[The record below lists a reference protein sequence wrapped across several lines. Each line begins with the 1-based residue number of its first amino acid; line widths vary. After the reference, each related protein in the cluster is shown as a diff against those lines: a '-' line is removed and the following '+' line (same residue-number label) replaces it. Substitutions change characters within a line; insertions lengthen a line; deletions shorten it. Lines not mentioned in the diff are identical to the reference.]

1 MTSPIE
7 VDFKAALPPSIRRN
21 VNDDT
26 IQKVQD
32 MLSDPDTAEHYRE
45 NLLSYTHVMK
55 DGKFKID
62 DYISAIKY
70 VANKL
75 LGKSNQDAYRITFPQ
90 RYNSFIARKFT
101 SKEISSY
108 VAAYNK
114 TKLVNLIMEQTIIPA
129 WVLNQDLYQK
139 ALNTQAELMVTA
151 RSEKVRSDAANS
163 ILTHL
168 KRPEAAKLELDVNV
182 KEDSALTALREST
195 AALVA
200 KQREML
206 SSGLVN
212 AKEVAETGL
221 VIEGEVDES

>member
-1 MTSPIE
+1 MTTQIE

-32 MLSDPDTAEHYRE
+32 MLADPDTAEHYRE

-62 DYISAIKY
+62 DYINAVKY

-75 LGKSNQDAYRITFPQ
+75 MGKSNQDSYRITFPQ

-101 SKEISSY
+101 PKEISAY

-129 WVLNQDLYQK
+129 WILNQDLYQK

-200 KQREML
+200 KQREL
-206 SSGLVN
+206 LASGMVN